1 LRVKNAQLEADLGMA
16 RDVQQVFLTQTY
28 PSFPAGVTPGESC
41 LNFCHCYQPAQRVG
55 GDFLCVL
62 SLSDSEAGV
71 FICDVVG
78 HGLRAALVTAI
89 LRGVIEELAPVAT
102 EARRFLTQIN
112 RDIQTIFRQ
121 TEMPMLVSVS
131 PCR

>member
-1 LRVKNAQLEADLGMA
+1 MA